1 MIQEKNAAKQINLN
15 DEVSPQ
21 ENVVESEGA
30 DLKDR
35 IDFIFKV
42 IGRYDFYINTTN
54 TKGSLILAWNGLL
67 IGSVL
72 LKYDS
77 ILSLFPHPKAQIFAS
92 IFLSLATLAA
102 LISNVIAFQVV
113 FPFLQSSSQYLEAKS
128 LIFFGSVANLK
139 PEEYFQRITENSNED
154 MVQDLSDQAVTLAK
168 GLQGKMI
175 RLRKSIRVIY
185 GELIFLAILV
195 AGKLLISFS

>member
-15 DEVSPQ
+15 DEVPSQ
-21 ENVVESEGA
+21 ENVAESDAA

-67 IGSVL
+67 IGWVL

-92 IFLSLATLAA
+92 IFLSLSTLAA
-102 LISNVIAFQVV
+102 LFSNVIAFQVV

-128 LIFFGSVANLK
+128 LIFFGSVANL
-139 PEEYFQRITENSNED
+139 
-154 MVQDLSDQAVTLAK
+154 
-168 GLQGKMI
+168 
-175 RLRKSIRVIY
+175 
-185 GELIFLAILV
+185 
-195 AGKLLISFS
+195 